1 MRHNLYAMPL
11 LAALLATP
19 AQAELPEPV
28 QAMIDAAIENGD
40 PATVRAVVSIA
51 RQTNPDD
58 AEELDAVLAAF
69 NEEQARLA
77 EAEAAAADAE
87 TLAAAED
94 PGFFD
99 NWSGTGQLGA
109 FRSTGNSS
117 NSGISAGLELT
128 RNTDSWRHKL
138 TAQADF
144 QRSNGV
150 TTREQFLFGYEPHF
164 ELSDA
169 LYVYG
174 LGQYERDR
182 FQGFSAR
189 YAASGGFGYGV
200 FDTERMT
207 LNLQGGPA
215 WRRTDFTDGTSER
228 DLSGY
233 LSADFDWQVLETLK
247 FTQDLRTFLQS
258 ENSTISSNTG
268 IQTRFAENFSLGLS
282 YSVEIDTDP
291 PVGAVK
297 TDTLSRVTLIYD
309 F

>member
-1 MRHNLYAMPL
+1 MRYSLFATPL
-11 LAALLATP
+11 LAVLLSVP
-19 AQAELPEPV
+19 AHAELPEPV
-28 QAMIDAAIENGD
+28 QAMIDAALESGD
-40 PATVRAVVSIA
+40 PATVRAVISIA

-77 EAEAAAADAE
+77 KAEELATQAAP
-87 TLAAAED
+87 LAVVEEQ
-94 PGFFD
+94 GFFD
-99 NWSGTGQLGA
+99 NWKGTGQLGA

-169 LYVYG
+169 FYVYG

-189 YAASGGFGYGV
+189 YAASGGFGYRV
-200 FDTERMT
+200 FDSESMT

-215 WRRTDFTDGTSER
+215 WRRTEFTDGTSER
-228 DLSGY
+228 DLSGF
-233 LSADFDWQVLETLK
+233 LSADFDWQILETLK
-247 FTQDLRTFLQS
+247 FTQDVRAFLQS
-258 ENSTISSNTG
+258 DNSTISSNTG